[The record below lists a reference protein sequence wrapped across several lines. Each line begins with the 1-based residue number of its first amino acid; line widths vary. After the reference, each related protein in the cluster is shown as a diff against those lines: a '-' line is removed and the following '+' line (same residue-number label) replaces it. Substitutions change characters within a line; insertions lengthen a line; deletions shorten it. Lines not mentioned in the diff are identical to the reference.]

1 MNHVLQDHIGKNVEV
16 YVDDIIVK
24 SQKSEQHARDL
35 EQILDML
42 DKYKIK
48 FNPDKCVFGIKAGK
62 FMGFMISH
70 RGIEANPEKMEAILN
85 MKAPKTLN
93 ELQKLNGRIT
103 ALGRFISCSAKK
115 CLPLFRAL
123 KSAKKFE
130 WNNDCQI
137 AFEEIKKFL
146 TSPPLLSR
154 PIRNEP
160 LYLYFSIGYES
171 ITSVLV
177 REEGSQ
183 QHSVYYVSKILRG
196 MEIRY
201 PKLDKLAMIVV
212 HTSKKLRQY
221 FQAHSIVVRTNFSL

>member
-1 MNHVLQDHIGKNVEV
+1 MEV

-24 SQKSEQHARDL
+24 SQGSEQHAKDM
-35 EQILDML
+35 EQILDTL

-48 FNPDKCVFGIKAGK
+48 LNPNKCVFGVKAGK

-123 KSAKKFE
+123 KNSKKFE
-130 WNNDCQI
+130 WNSDCQT
-137 AFEEIKKFL
+137 AFEEIQMFH
-146 TSPPLLSR
+146 TSLPLLSR
-154 PIRNEP
+154 PIPNEP
-160 LYLYFSIGYES
+160 LYLYLSIGYES
-171 ITSVLV
+171 IASVLV
-177 REEGSQ
+177 
-183 QHSVYYVSKILRG
+183 
-196 MEIRY
+196 
-201 PKLDKLAMIVV
+201 
-212 HTSKKLRQY
+212 
-221 FQAHSIVVRTNFSL
+221 